1 MKYLKILSFLI
12 IPLGLSAQYNF
23 TSGSGELKGPG
34 GSASQSIG
42 QIAYTTYQ
50 SDSGR
55 VNQGVIQPY
64 QISVISGEDV
74 SNIELSLKV
83 FPNPVSSILNL
94 EVNSD
99 ILLSEGQYLEYQFFD
114 INGRLLRSS
123 NINES
128 LTEISV
134 SDFPPATYFLQV
146 IHQNKSIKTFKIVK
160 TTF

>member
-1 MKYLKILSFLI
+1 MKYFILLFILFSSF
-12 IPLGLSAQYNF
+12 SAFAQYNF

-64 QISVISGEDV
+64 QISVISGEDI
-74 SNIELSLKV
+74 SNIVLSLRA
-83 FPNPVSSILNL
+83 FPNPVSNILNL
-94 EVNSD
+94 EV
-99 ILLSEGQYLEYQFFD
+99 LSENFLNEHQQLSYQFFD

-123 NINES
+123 KINES

-134 SDFPPATYFLQV
+134 SDFPPATYFLQ
-146 IHQNKSIKTFKIVK
+146 IIQQDKNIKTFKIVK
-160 TTF
+160 STF

>member
-1 MKYLKILSFLI
+1 MHKYIVLI
-12 IPLGLSAQYNF
+12 IIFSSFNLVAQYNF
-23 TSGSGELKGPG
+23 TSGSGELKGIG

-64 QISVISGEDV
+64 QISVISGEDI
-74 SNIELSLKV
+74 SNIVLSLRA
-83 FPNPVSSILNL
+83 FPNPVSNILNL
-94 EVNSD
+94 EV
-99 ILLSEGQYLEYQFFD
+99 LSENFLNEHQQLSYQFFD

-123 NINES
+123 KINES

-134 SDFPPATYFLQV
+134 SDLPPATYFLQ
-146 IHQNKSIKTFKIVK
+146 IIQQDKNIKTFKIVK
-160 TTF
+160 STF

>member
-1 MKYLKILSFLI
+1 MNYLKILSFLI
-12 IPLGLSAQYNF
+12 IPLGLSAQFNF

-64 QISVISGEDV
+64 QISVISGDEINFV
-74 SNIELSLKV
+74 ELSLKV
-83 FPNPVSSILNL
+83 FPNPVSSVLNL
-94 EVNSD
+94 EV
-99 ILLSEGQYLEYQFFD
+99 LSENYLNENKELSYQFFD

-123 NINES
+123 KINES

-146 IHQNKSIKTFKIVK
+146 IQQSKNIKTFKIVK